1 MMKFLF
7 GCAVGIFLATAGT
20 SGIAM
25 LIDSSV
31 SKFQKTIKES
41 VGENQPMP
49 SQQNNHQHRNKH
61 TLESL

>member
-1 MMKFLF
+1 MKFLC

-31 SKFQKTIKES
+31 SKFQNTIKES
-41 VGENQPMP
+41 VREQQPRQHNQQLKM
-49 SQQNNHQHRNKH
+49 
-61 TLESL
+61 ESI

>member
-1 MMKFLF
+1 MMKFLC

-31 SKFQKTIKES
+31 SKFQNTIKES
-41 VGENQPMP
+41 VREQQPRNNQ
-49 SQQNNHQHRNKH
+49 NLKH
-61 TLESL
+61 MESL

>member
-31 SKFQKTIKES
+31 SKFQNTIKES
-41 VGENQPMP
+41 VREQPRNNQ
-49 SQQNNHQHRNKH
+49 NLKH
-61 TLESL
+61 MESL

>member
-7 GCAVGIFLATAGT
+7 GCAFGIFLVTAGT

-25 LIDSSV
+25 LIDTTV

-41 VGENQPMP
+41 VGENQP
-49 SQQNNHQHRNKH
+49 QINHQQRNKH
-61 TLESL
+61 MESL

>member
-1 MMKFLF
+1 MKFLC

-31 SKFQKTIKES
+31 SKFQNTIKES
-41 VGENQPMP
+41 VREQQPRQHNQQM
-49 SQQNNHQHRNKH
+49 KM
-61 TLESL
+61 ESI

>member
-1 MMKFLF
+1 MKFLF

-31 SKFQKTIKES
+31 SKFQNTIKES
-41 VGENQPMP
+41 VREQPQNI
-49 SQQNNHQHRNKH
+49 QQRNKYM
-61 TLESL
+61 ESL

>member
-1 MMKFLF
+1 MMKFLC

-31 SKFQKTIKES
+31 SKFQNTIKES
-41 VGENQPMP
+41 VREQQPR
-49 SQQNNHQHRNKH
+49 QNNQQMK
-61 TLESL
+61 TESI

>member
-1 MMKFLF
+1 MEYSMMKFIC

-31 SKFQKTIKES
+31 SKFQNTIKES
-41 VGENQPMP
+41 VREQQPR
-49 SQQNNHQHRNKH
+49 QNNQQMKM
-61 TLESL
+61 ESI

>member
-1 MMKFLF
+1 MMKFLC

-31 SKFQKTIKES
+31 SKFQNTIKES
-41 VGENQPMP
+41 VREQQPR
-49 SQQNNHQHRNKH
+49 QNNQQMKM
-61 TLESL
+61 ESI

>member
-1 MMKFLF
+1 MMKFLC

-31 SKFQKTIKES
+31 SKFQNTIKES
-41 VGENQPMP
+41 VREQPSRQYNQQM
-49 SQQNNHQHRNKH
+49 K
-61 TLESL
+61 TESI

>member
-7 GCAVGIFLATAGT
+7 GCAVGIFLTTAGT

-31 SKFQKTIKES
+31 SKFQNTIKES
-41 VGENQPMP
+41 VREQPSRQYNQQM
-49 SQQNNHQHRNKH
+49 KM
-61 TLESL
+61 EST

>member
-1 MMKFLF
+1 MEHSMMKFIC

-31 SKFQKTIKES
+31 SKFQNTIKES
-41 VGENQPMP
+41 VREQPP
-49 SQQNNHQHRNKH
+49 RQNNQQMKM
-61 TLESL
+61 ESI

>member
-7 GCAVGIFLATAGT
+7 GCAFGIFLVTAGT

-25 LIDSSV
+25 LIDTTV

-41 VGENQPMP
+41 VREQPRQNA
-49 SQQNNHQHRNKH
+49 QQMK
-61 TLESL
+61 TESI

>member
-7 GCAVGIFLATAGT
+7 GCAFGIFLVTAGT

-25 LIDSSV
+25 LIDTTV

-41 VGENQPMP
+41 VGEQQPP
-49 SQQNNHQHRNKH
+49 AQNNYQQRNKH
-61 TLESL
+61 MESL

>member
-1 MMKFLF
+1 MMKFLC

-31 SKFQKTIKES
+31 SKFQNTIKES
-41 VGENQPMP
+41 VREQPR
-49 SQQNNHQHRNKH
+49 QNNQQIKM
-61 TLESL
+61 ESI

>member
-1 MMKFLF
+1 MMKFIC

-31 SKFQKTIKES
+31 SKFQSTIKES
-41 VGENQPMP
+41 VREQQPR
-49 SQQNNHQHRNKH
+49 QNNQQMKM
-61 TLESL
+61 ESI

>member
-7 GCAVGIFLATAGT
+7 GCAVGIFLTTAGT

-31 SKFQKTIKES
+31 NKFQNTIKES
-41 VGENQPMP
+41 VREQPQNI
-49 SQQNNHQHRNKH
+49 QQRNKYM
-61 TLESL
+61 ESL

>member
-1 MMKFLF
+1 MMKFLC

-31 SKFQKTIKES
+31 SKFQNTIKES
-41 VGENQPMP
+41 VREQQPRQNT
-49 SQQNNHQHRNKH
+49 QQMK
-61 TLESL
+61 TESI

>member
-31 SKFQKTIKES
+31 TKFQNTIKES
-41 VGENQPMP
+41 VREQPPRQYNQ
-49 SQQNNHQHRNKH
+49 QLK
-61 TLESL
+61 TESI

>member
-31 SKFQKTIKES
+31 SKFQNTIKES
-41 VGENQPMP
+41 VREQPQNI
-49 SQQNNHQHRNKH
+49 QQRNKYM
-61 TLESL
+61 ESL

>member
-1 MMKFLF
+1 MKFLC

-31 SKFQKTIKES
+31 SKFQNTIKES
-41 VGENQPMP
+41 VREQQPR
-49 SQQNNHQHRNKH
+49 QNNQQMKM
-61 TLESL
+61 ESL

>member
-31 SKFQKTIKES
+31 SKFQNTIKES
-41 VGENQPMP
+41 VRQQPQNI
-49 SQQNNHQHRNKH
+49 QQRNKYM
-61 TLESL
+61 ESL